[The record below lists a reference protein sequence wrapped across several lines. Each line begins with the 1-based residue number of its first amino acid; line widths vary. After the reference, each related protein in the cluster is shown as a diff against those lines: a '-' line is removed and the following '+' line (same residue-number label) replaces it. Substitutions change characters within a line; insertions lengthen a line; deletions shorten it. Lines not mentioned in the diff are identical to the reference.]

1 MPSDSLITSFTLG
14 FRRPV
19 FLIGQYR
26 LLLFAIAVTFSIKLP
41 MGIIASGYGP
51 ESAVPDALPNLPIE
65 MLGFHFIPSFDFT
78 VIGFSL
84 GKIRWGVADE

>member
-1 MPSDSLITSFTLG
+1 
-14 FRRPV
+14 
-19 FLIGQYR
+19 
-26 LLLFAIAVTFSIKLP
+26 